1 MLLIRD
7 RQIQAFRAAG
17 RERLER
23 DLAGH
28 LIEFFPKHTEF
39 LGEKQLRKV
48 VQHGVMSARNHEF
61 RTDYETFLY
70 VDLMFMLGGE
80 FDRDPQLP
88 WVSGFL
94 EPRNGHPLGRIEGLH
109 DRAMEYFDAVAG
121 IDNEHWVRALVRA
134 RNFNL
139 PSVET
144 AAASAWAE
152 EIERTL
158 EKLYP
163 EKFRYQG
170 DAVRRFIE
178 AEIAAA
184 ADVRTAAGDVERI
197 GPDVHDAAGEIGR
210 AAGAAAQ
217 RREVIVFLSGDV
229 ADGED
234 RGAAGTAGAYELV
247 IPALDF
253 RTGKTVYSQL
263 AGNGSAWGARR
274 NAAWIRAINS
284 PESKGLVT

>member
-184 ADVRTAAGDVERI
+184 AEHGMARFSDVLSYAAHAFFAGVGFARDPLFPWTAILADASQGD
-197 GPDVHDAAGEIGR
+197 
-210 AAGAAAQ
+210 AGA
-217 RREVIVFLSGDV
+217 RMSMVR
-229 ADGED
+229 
-234 RGAAGTAGAYELV
+234 AGT
-247 IPALDF
+247 LDF
-253 RTGKTVYSQL
+253 LNFAL
-263 AGNGSAWGARR
+263 A
-274 NAAWIRAINS
+274 
-284 PESKGLVT
+284 V